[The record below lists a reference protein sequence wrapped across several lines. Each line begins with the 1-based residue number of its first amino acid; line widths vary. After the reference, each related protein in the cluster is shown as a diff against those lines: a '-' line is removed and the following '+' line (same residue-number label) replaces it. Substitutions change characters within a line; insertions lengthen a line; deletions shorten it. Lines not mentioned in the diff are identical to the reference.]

1 MRKELMELMY
11 TDLRYRNPR
20 CRMKAKHNTKPSAVK
35 IFTRV
40 EIEAYIQAKA
50 KETSI

>member
-1 MRKELMELMY
+1 ME
-11 TDLRYRNPR
+11 
-20 CRMKAKHNTKPSAVK
+20 AKHNTKPGEVK
-35 IFTRV
+35 IFTRA